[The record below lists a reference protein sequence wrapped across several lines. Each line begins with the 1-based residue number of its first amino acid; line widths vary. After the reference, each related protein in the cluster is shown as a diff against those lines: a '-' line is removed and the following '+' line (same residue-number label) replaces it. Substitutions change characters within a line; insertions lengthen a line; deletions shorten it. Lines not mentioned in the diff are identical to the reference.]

1 MVRIFRTMKALHY
14 PILKL
19 AIFLAIG
26 ILASDYVFVS
36 VSTVLGGIGFISFVL
51 FGTHFYCKKY
61 HRTLYWPSLM
71 VLLMM
76 VLLGIFISKI
86 QSPTFSKSH
95 YSHLETTADERL
107 HELEFVIKKRLKPT
121 TYNHRYYVELLK
133 VDYTSVSGSLLVNLS
148 KESPTANFNVN
159 EKILTVASLKEVN
172 TPLNPYQFNYKNYLK
187 RLGIYH
193 QVFLK
198 DQVTFA
204 IPQAPTTITGYAETI
219 REALNKG
226 LHQLPFKPIER
237 AFIKALLLGQRQDI
251 TTDVYEA
258 YAKAGAI
265 HILAISGLHIGILL
279 LILQFIL
286 KPLLYFGQGKFV
298 RLLIILCV
306 LWSFAVMAGLSPS
319 VVRAVTMFSLFAIVR
334 GLKRSSNSLNIL
346 AVSAFILLLVRPGF
360 CFDVGFQ
367 LSYAAVA
374 SIIIVKPILDS
385 WWSFK
390 NRVGNW
396 FLDLLKVSIAAQIGV
411 LPLSLYYFHQFP
423 GLFFVTNMVVI
434 PCLIVILGLGI
445 ATMILAV
452 VYKPPEFL
460 VHTLAWIIQSMN
472 RFVEWVASKEAFLFE
487 QISFDLTALVISYLI
502 LFLLGIFYHKKTF
515 KNFMILGICILSFQV
530 FVKQIPALTSRN
542 SFVVFHK
549 SRHSVFGL
557 QSNQHLEIHHDL
569 DSISKLRMLEDYKIG
584 GAIKTQSTDSIQHLY
599 KIDNKLLLVVDS
611 LGIYTLKSVKPQW
624 VLLRQSPKINLNRL
638 IDSLQPE
645 LIIWDGSNYR
655 TYQERWKLTCEAK
668 KIPFHQTSEKGF
680 FRVDY

>member
-1 MVRIFRTMKALHY
+1 MKALHY

-26 ILASDYVFVS
+26 ILVSDYVFVS
-36 VSTVLGGIGFISFVL
+36 VSTVLGSIGFITFVL
-51 FGTHFYCKKY
+51 FGTHLYCKKH

-71 VLLMM
+71 VLLIM
-76 VLLGIFISKI
+76 VLLGVFISKI
-86 QSPTFSKSH
+86 QSPNFSKSH
-95 YSHLETTADERL
+95 YSNLETTADERL

-133 VDYTSVSGSLLVNLS
+133 IDSTSVSGTLLINLS

-159 EKILTVASLKEVN
+159 EKILTAASLQEVN
-172 TPLNPYQFNYKNYLK
+172 APLNPYQFNYKNYLK
-187 RLGIYH
+187 RLGIYR

-198 DQVTFA
+198 DQVVLA
-204 IPQAPTTITGYAETI
+204 IPQSPTTITGYAETI
-219 REALNKG
+219 REALNIR
-226 LHQLPFKPIER
+226 LQELPFKPIER

-251 TTDVYEA
+251 SSDVYEA
-258 YAKAGAI
+258 YAKAGAV
-265 HILAISGLHIGILL
+265 HILAVSGLHIGILL

-286 KPLLYFGQGKFV
+286 KPILYFGQGKFV

-306 LWSFAVMAGLSPS
+306 LWSFAVIAGLSPS

-334 GLKRSSNSLNIL
+334 GLKRSSNSLNTL

-385 WWSFK
+385 WWIFK
-390 NRVGNW
+390 NRIANW

-411 LPLSLYYFHQFP
+411 LPLSLFYFHQFP

-434 PCLIVILGLGI
+434 PCLMVILGLGVV
-445 ATMILAV
+445 TLILV
-452 VYKPPEFL
+452 GVYQPPEFL
-460 VHTLAWIIQSMN
+460 VHTLAWFIQSMN
-472 RFVEWVASKEAFLFE
+472 RFVEWVASKESFLFD
-487 QISFDLTALVISYLI
+487 QISFDVTALVISYLI
-502 LFLLGIFYHKKTF
+502 LFLLSIFYHKKTF
-515 KNFMILGICILSFQV
+515 KNLMVLGICILSFQV
-530 FVKQIPALTSRN
+530 FVKQLPALTSKN
-542 SFVVFHK
+542 SFVIFHK
-549 SRHSVFGL
+549 TRHSVFGL

-569 DSISKLRMLEDYKIG
+569 DSISKLRILEDYKIG
-584 GAIKTQSTDSIQHLY
+584 ADIKTQSTDSIQHLY

-611 LGIYTLKSVKPQW
+611 LGVYTIKSIKPQW

-668 KIPFHQTSEKGF
+668 KIPFHQTSEKGAF
-680 FRVDY
+680 WVDY

>member
-1 MVRIFRTMKALHY
+1 
-14 PILKL
+14 
-19 AIFLAIG
+19 
-26 ILASDYVFVS
+26 
-36 VSTVLGGIGFISFVL
+36 
-51 FGTHFYCKKY
+51 
-61 HRTLYWPSLM
+61 
-71 VLLMM
+71 
-76 VLLGIFISKI
+76 
-86 QSPTFSKSH
+86 
-95 YSHLETTADERL
+95 
-107 HELEFVIKKRLKPT
+107 
-121 TYNHRYYVELLK
+121 
-133 VDYTSVSGSLLVNLS
+133 
-148 KESPTANFNVN
+148 
-159 EKILTVASLKEVN
+159 
-172 TPLNPYQFNYKNYLK
+172 
-187 RLGIYH
+187 
-193 QVFLK
+193 
-198 DQVTFA
+198 
-204 IPQAPTTITGYAETI
+204 
-219 REALNKG
+219 
-226 LHQLPFKPIER
+226 
-237 AFIKALLLGQRQDI
+237 
-251 TTDVYEA
+251 
-258 YAKAGAI
+258 
-265 HILAISGLHIGILL
+265 
-279 LILQFIL
+279 
-286 KPLLYFGQGKFV
+286 
-298 RLLIILCV
+298 
-306 LWSFAVMAGLSPS
+306 MAGLSPS

-374 SIIIVKPILDS
+374 SIIIVKPVLDS
-385 WWSFK
+385 WGSFK

-423 GLFFVTNMVVI
+423 GLFFVTNMVVV

-472 RFVEWVASKEAFLFE
+472 RFVEWVASKETFLFE

-515 KNFMILGICILSFQV
+515 KNLLILGICILSFQV
-530 FVKQIPALTSRN
+530 FVKQIPALISKN

-569 DSISKLRMLEDYKIG
+569 DSINNQRMIDNYKIG
-584 GAIKTQSTDSIQHLY
+584 AGIKTQSTDSIQRLY
-599 KIDNKLLLVVDS
+599 KIDDKLLLVVDS
-611 LGIYTLKSVKPQW
+611 LGVYTVKSIKPQW

>member
-1 MVRIFRTMKALHY
+1 MVV
-14 PILKL
+14 PIPL
-19 AIFLAIG
+19 I
-26 ILASDYVFVS
+26 
-36 VSTVLGGIGFISFVL
+36 LGGIGFILFVL
-51 FGTHFYCKKY
+51 IGIHFYCKK
-61 HRTLYWPSLM
+61 HRKTLYWPSLM
-71 VLLMM
+71 VLIMM
-76 VLLGIFISKI
+76 VLLGVFVSKI
-86 QSPTFSKSH
+86 HSSKFSKTH
-95 YSHLETTADERL
+95 YSHLETIAEEHL
-107 HELEFVIKKRLKPT
+107 HQLEFIVKKRLKPN

-133 VDYTSVSGSLLVNLS
+133 VNSTLASGTLLINLS
-148 KESPTANFNVN
+148 KESNTANFNVN
-159 EKILTVASLKEVN
+159 EKILTTASLKEVN
-172 TPLNPYQFNYKNYLK
+172 APLNPYQFDYKNYLK
-187 RLGIYH
+187 RLGIYR

-198 DQVTFA
+198 DQIVLA
-204 IPQAPTTITGYAETI
+204 IPQSPTTITAYAETI
-219 REALNKG
+219 REALNKR
-226 LHQLPFKPIER
+226 LKELPFKPIER

-251 TTDVYEA
+251 TSDVYEA
-258 YAKAGAI
+258 YSKAGAI

-286 KPLLYFGQGKFV
+286 NPLLYFGQGEFV
-298 RLLIILCV
+298 RLLIVLCV

-374 SIIIVKPILDS
+374 SIIIVKPVLDS
-385 WWSFK
+385 WGSFK
-390 NRVGNW
+390 NRIGNW

-423 GLFFVTNMVVI
+423 GLFFVTNMVVV

-472 RFVEWVASKEAFLFE
+472 RFVEWVASKETFLFE

-515 KNFMILGICILSFQV
+515 KNLLILGICILSFQV
-530 FVKQIPALTSRN
+530 FVKQIPALISKN

-569 DSISKLRMLEDYKIG
+569 DSINNQRMLVDYNIG
-584 GAIKTQSTDSIQHLY
+584 AGIKTQSTDSIQRLY
-599 KIDNKLLLVVDS
+599 KIDDKLLLVVDS
-611 LGIYTLKSVKPQW
+611 LGVYTVKSIKPQW

>member
-1 MVRIFRTMKALHY
+1 MKAFHY
-14 PILKL
+14 PLLKL
-19 AIFLAIG
+19 TIFLAIG
-26 ILASDYVFVS
+26 ILISDYMVVPIPLI
-36 VSTVLGGIGFISFVL
+36 LGGIGFILFVL
-51 FGTHFYCKKY
+51 IGIHFYCKK
-61 HRTLYWPSLM
+61 HRKTLYWPSLM
-71 VLLMM
+71 VLIMM
-76 VLLGIFISKI
+76 VLLGVFVSKI
-86 QSPTFSKSH
+86 HSSKFSKTH
-95 YSHLETTADERL
+95 YSHLETIAEEHL
-107 HELEFVIKKRLKPT
+107 HQLEFIVKKRLKPN

-133 VDYTSVSGSLLVNLS
+133 VNSTLASGTLLINLS
-148 KESPTANFNVN
+148 KESNTANFNVN
-159 EKILTVASLKEVN
+159 EKILTTASLKEVN
-172 TPLNPYQFNYKNYLK
+172 APLNPYQFDYKNYLK
-187 RLGIYH
+187 RLGIYR

-198 DQVTFA
+198 DQIVLA
-204 IPQAPTTITGYAETI
+204 IPQSPTTITAYAETI
-219 REALNKG
+219 REALNKR
-226 LHQLPFKPIER
+226 LKELPFKPIER

-251 TTDVYEA
+251 TSDVYEA
-258 YAKAGAI
+258 YSKAGAI

-286 KPLLYFGQGKFV
+286 NPLLYFGQGEFV
-298 RLLIILCV
+298 RLLIVLCV

-374 SIIIVKPILDS
+374 SIIIVKPVLDS
-385 WWSFK
+385 WGSFK

-423 GLFFVTNMVVI
+423 GLFFVTNMVVV

-472 RFVEWVASKEAFLFE
+472 RFVEWVASKETFLFE

-515 KNFMILGICILSFQV
+515 KNLLILGICILSFQV
-530 FVKQIPALTSRN
+530 FVKQIPALISKN

-569 DSISKLRMLEDYKIG
+569 DSINNQRMIDNYKIG
-584 GAIKTQSTDSIQHLY
+584 AGIKTQSTDSIQRLY
-599 KIDNKLLLVVDS
+599 KIDDKLLLVVDS
-611 LGIYTLKSVKPQW
+611 LGVYTVKSIKPQW

>member
-1 MVRIFRTMKALHY
+1 MKVFNY
-14 PILKL
+14 PLLKL
-19 AIFLAIG
+19 TIFLAIG
-26 ILASDYVFVS
+26 ILVSDYLFISIPLIS
-36 VSTVLGGIGFISFVL
+36 VGIGFLLFVL
-51 FGTHFYCKKY
+51 IGTHFYCKK
-61 HRTLYWPSLM
+61 HNKTLYWPSLV
-71 VLLMM
+71 VLIMM
-76 VLLGIFISKI
+76 VLLGVFVSKI
-86 QSPTFSKSH
+86 HSSKFSKTH
-95 YSHLETTADERL
+95 YSHLETIADEHL
-107 HELEFVIKKRLKPT
+107 HQLEFIVKKRLKPT
-121 TYNHRYYVELLK
+121 TYNHRYYVELIK
-133 VDYTSVSGSLLVNLS
+133 VDSTSVSGSLLVNLS
-148 KESPTANFNVN
+148 KESNTANFNVN
-159 EKILTVASLKEVN
+159 EKILTTASLKEVN
-172 TPLNPYQFNYKNYLK
+172 APLNPYQFDYKNYLK
-187 RLGIYH
+187 RLGIYR

-198 DQVTFA
+198 DQIVLA
-204 IPQAPTTITGYAETI
+204 IPQSPTTITAYAETI
-219 REALNKG
+219 REGLNKH
-226 LHQLPFKPIER
+226 LKELSFKPIER

-251 TTDVYEA
+251 TSDVYEA
-258 YAKAGAI
+258 YSKAGAI

-286 KPLLYFGQGKFV
+286 NPLLYFGQGKFV

-334 GLKRSSNSLNIL
+334 GLKRSSNSLNTL

-374 SIIIVKPILDS
+374 SIIIVKPVLDS
-385 WWSFK
+385 WGSFK
-390 NRVGNW
+390 NRIGNW

-423 GLFFVTNMVVI
+423 GLFFVTNMVVV

-445 ATMILAV
+445 TTMILAV

-472 RFVEWVASKEAFLFE
+472 RFVEWVASKETFLFE

-515 KNFMILGICILSFQV
+515 KNLLVLGICIVSFQV
-530 FVKQIPALTSRN
+530 FVKQIPALTSKN

-569 DSISKLRMLEDYKIG
+569 DSINNQRMLVDYNIG
-584 GAIKTQSTDSIQHLY
+584 AAIKTQSTDPIQRLY
-599 KIDNKLLLVVDS
+599 KIDDKLLLVVDS
-611 LGIYTLKSVKPQW
+611 LGIYIVKSVKPQW

-655 TYQERWKLTCEAK
+655 TYQERWKLKCETK